1 MFFKTISNK
10 RAFSR
15 KSQNEPTAKQQQQVY
30 FSILEAILKPEEEN
44 QKLVTNCK
52 ACFHRLIKYFKKCL
66 QNKKAKM
73 KLLFLICKRLLQNW
87 KFQGSTIPWWW

>member
-30 FSILEAILKPEEEN
+30 FTIIEAILKPEEEKPKISN
-44 QKLVTNCK
+44 KL
-52 ACFHRLIKYFKKCL
+52 
-66 QNKKAKM
+66 QS
-73 KLLFLICKRLLQNW
+73 LF
-87 KFQGSTIPWWW
+87 P

>member
-30 FSILEAILKPEEEN
+30 FSIIEAILKLEEEKPKICN
-44 QKLVTNCK
+44 KL
-52 ACFHRLIKYFKKCL
+52 
-66 QNKKAKM
+66 QS
-73 KLLFLICKRLLQNW
+73 LF
-87 KFQGSTIPWWW
+87 P